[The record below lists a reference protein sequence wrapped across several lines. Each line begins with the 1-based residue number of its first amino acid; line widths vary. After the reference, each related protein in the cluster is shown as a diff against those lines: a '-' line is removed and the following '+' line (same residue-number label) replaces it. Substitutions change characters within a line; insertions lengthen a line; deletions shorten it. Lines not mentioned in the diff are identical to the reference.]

1 MAFVATIDPDDD
13 SAPDFA
19 GTRKIE
25 RWTATALTSDS
36 GAATITA
43 KHLREVSDFHVD
55 HFGGSPP
62 ANYSIS
68 GRDLVLTLPGGGWT
82 ATKYR
87 IRLESRT
94 G

>member
-1 MAFVATIDPDDD
+1 MAFVATIDPDDA
-13 SAPDFA
+13 SAPDYA

-36 GAATITA
+36 GPATITA
-43 KHLREVSDFHVD
+43 RNLSQVDDFQVQ

-62 ANYSIS
+62 ANYSVS

-82 ATKYR
+82 ATKYK
-87 IRLESRT
+87 IRLEGRK
-94 G
+94 